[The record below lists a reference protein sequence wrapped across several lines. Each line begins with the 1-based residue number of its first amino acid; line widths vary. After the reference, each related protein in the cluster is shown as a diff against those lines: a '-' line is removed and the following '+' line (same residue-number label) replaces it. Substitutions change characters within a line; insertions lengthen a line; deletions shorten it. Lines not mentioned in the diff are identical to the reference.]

1 MHSGCVLH
9 RYQGMRQW
17 IDCAC
22 GMQGTNP
29 VYNLLPDILSS
40 LGGEPGLEPQ
50 GFQEIMRHL
59 LQYVG
64 KERHAD
70 GLVDKLCARFQ
81 AGAEASHGRN
91 LAFCLAQV

>member
-1 MHSGCVLH
+1 MCDS
-9 RYQGMRQW
+9 
-17 IDCAC
+17 
-22 GMQGTNP
+22 QGTNP

-40 LGGEPGLEPQ
+40 LGGEPSLEPA

-70 GLVDKLCARFQ
+70 GLVEKLCARFQ
-81 AGAEASHGRN
+81 DGRKASHARN
-91 LAFCLAQV
+91 LAFCLAQVRPLP